1 MAASSRNTQ
10 YPWGTITPRERLRM
24 LSEKLRTAM
33 NDTKSSGFSDVADRV
48 KAVVRASRSL
58 VDTLEHL
65 ARVGLRPMGKQHH
78 ASDLP
83 VPAAA
88 VDAAVQ
94 SHNTSLADVVWSSTH
109 TLSERYQAFDAACE
123 VLLDLAARAI
133 KGGIAGSP
141 PGGVRRSLEGVRF
154 LIGTSLRD
162 SPHCAAHI
170 C

>member
-94 SHNTSLADVVWSSTH
+94 SHNTSLA
-109 TLSERYQAFDAACE
+109 L
-123 VLLDLAARAI
+123 
-133 KGGIAGSP
+133 P
-141 PGGVRRSLEGVRF
+141 M
-154 LIGTSLRD
+154 
-162 SPHCAAHI
+162 PHK
-170 C
+170 